1 MLWWMTTW
9 KCFGHMFWSRGF
21 VMSRDCCFD
30 AGSIFSKRP
39 DAPSCRSLARN
50 AAGCLARIVA
60 YIYSKVHRVAATTSL
75 HLSTPQT
82 LQLWCKYHT
91 YRSYEV
97 TCMFRSVGATFCTP
111 ILQFLQQ
118 ISCVFSP
125 LNFENGVRNQ
135 PLRSAR
141 KCRAEVNWSFFPLKQ
156 TNLLVLCRDYVENT
170 L

>member
-1 MLWWMTTW
+1 MIIVGGAIKELHMVYQITYLTIMHWYGYVGGHFYIKVQGTLWFMACCKIWSW
-9 KCFGHMFWSRGF
+9 KPNP
-21 VMSRDCCFD
+21 
-30 AGSIFSKRP
+30 SK
-39 DAPSCRSLARN
+39 L
-50 AAGCLARIVA
+50 
-60 YIYSKVHRVAATTSL
+60 YSKVHRVAATTSL

-82 LQLWCKYHT
+82 LQLWCKYQT
-91 YRSYEV
+91 YRSHEV
-97 TCMFRSVGATFCTP
+97 TCMFKSVGATFCTP